1 MRTTAQTGSTSLY
14 CLILITVF
22 FVTTSVYEPLANEL
36 LTLSHRAQVQLQ
48 LSGLKTAL
56 LSYSADFRHLPF
68 TGSDPARPEAYAG
81 AWSLMITDEPG
92 KNIFCNAKIPLNQDD
107 WQYLGMSPRHYSV
120 RWRGPYLDLPGKR
133 AFTDKWG
140 NAITYYCLDDGKLLR
155 IFLHSAGEDGEYDLA
170 HPKLASIARTLEGS
184 KEKNWNSIFNFSQ
197 RAMLDAH
204 QPFYDGDDLLLEVTR
219 IPKSKLKPS
228 LEKLANIDTNSQN
241 EA

>member
-1 MRTTAQTGSTSLY
+1 MKNTAQTGSTSLY
-14 CLILITVF
+14 CLILFTAF
-22 FVTTSVYEPLANEL
+22 FVTTSMYEPLANEL

-56 LSYSADFRHLPF
+56 LSYSVDFRHLPF
-68 TGSDPARPEAYAG
+68 TGNDPTCSEAYAG
-81 AWSLMITDEPG
+81 AWPLMVTDEPG
-92 KNIFCNAKIPLNQDD
+92 KNIFCNARIPANQDD
-107 WQYLGMSPRHYSV
+107 WQYLGMSPRHYSA

-140 NAITYYCLDDGKLLR
+140 NMIAYYCLDDGKSLR

-170 HPKLASIARTLEGS
+170 NAELASIAGILEDS
-184 KEKNWNSIFNFSQ
+184 KDNNWSSIFDFSQ

-204 QPFYDGDDLLLEVTR
+204 QPCYDGDDLLLEVAR
-219 IPKSKLKPS
+219 ISKSKLKPS
-228 LEKLANIDTNSQN
+228 LEKASNIDTNSQN